1 MWLELGTALAA
12 FAVALPLTAALRLPT
27 KRGRRG
33 ELMPRIGGLSILA
46 GFVAA
51 PFVMAAF
58 SEQARDFVSEDR
70 RQFLML
76 GVCGGIVCA
85 MGARDDFRDLDW
97 RFKFGT
103 HILAAAALYLSGFH
117 IDRMTLPGG
126 EAVALGPLDPVV
138 TVAWI
143 VLVTNAMNL
152 VDGKDGVAAGMA
164 AMVCGTMSFIAWD
177 LGHDLIAM
185 LFAALC
191 GASLG
196 FLPFNI
202 GRARRFL
209 GDSGAY
215 FLGFSIAGL
224 SVAGALDET
233 GRVPLYIPLVA
244 LGLPVL
250 DTAVAFLRR
259 FLDGRH
265 PMHADFDHFHDRLE
279 RMFGLRGVGVT
290 LAAYALTAVFCGAA
304 LLAHTWYKSV
314 GSAVVSGAVVAFG
327 IGLVLALGYGRTM
340 WNSARVLAWR
350 GRVPEPSPG
359 KGEAG

>member
-1 MWLELGTALAA
+1 VWLELGTAAAA
-12 FAVALPLTAALRLPT
+12 FAVALPLTWLLRLPT

-51 PFVMAAF
+51 PFLMAAF
-58 SEQARDFVSEDR
+58 SEQAREFVNGDR
-70 RQFLML
+70 QQFLML

-97 RFKFGT
+97 RFKLAT
-103 HILAAAALYLSGFH
+103 HVLAALALYLSG
-117 IDRMTLPGG
+117 IRVERMTLPGG
-126 EAVALGPLDPVV
+126 EAVALGVFDPVV
-138 TVAWI
+138 TVGWV
-143 VLVTNAMNL
+143 VLVTNAVNL
-152 VDGKDGVAAGMA
+152 VDGRDGVAAGMA
-164 AMVCGTMSFIAWD
+164 AMVSGTMSYIAWD

-185 LFAALC
+185 LFAGLF
-191 GASLG
+191 GASVG

-215 FLGFSIAGL
+215 FLGFTIAGL

-250 DTAVAFLRR
+250 DTVVAFLRR

-265 PMHADFDHFHDRLE
+265 PMHADFDHFHDRIE
-279 RMFGLRGVGVT
+279 RMFGLSGVRVT
-290 LAAYALTAVFCGAA
+290 LAVYALTAVFCGCA
-304 LLAHTWYKSV
+304 LLAHAWYKSV

-327 IGLVLALGYGRTM
+327 VGLVLVLGYGHTM

-350 GRVPEPSPG
+350 GRAAEPGGS
-359 KGEAG
+359 EAP